1 MGKEGEGIL
10 VYYCIPQRDRVAD
23 VHAWPQGD
31 LRERRDQLRHGNR
44 LSGATLVDS
53 KHEVCVGVLIFNQ
66 RNKFRTMVKIRF
78 GRSLSEP
85 LGLRSLIPNSQ
96 TIRTIAWAADIR
108 QDRTLPENGTA
119 ANRG

>member
-31 LRERRDQLRHGNR
+31 LRQRRDQLRHGSR

-53 KHEVCVGVLIFNQ
+53 KHEVCTGVLIFNQ
-66 RNKFRTMVKIRF
+66 STAQVPNEWLRF
-78 GRSLSEP
+78 V
-85 LGLRSLIPNSQ
+85 LGDYFL
-96 TIRTIAWAADIR
+96 
-108 QDRTLPENGTA
+108 
-119 ANRG
+119 NREA

>member
-31 LRERRDQLRHGNR
+31 LRQGDLRQRRDRLRHGSR

-53 KHEVCVGVLIFNQ
+53 KHEVCTGVLIFNQ
-66 RNKFRTMVKIRF
+66 STEQV
-78 GRSLSEP
+78 
-85 LGLRSLIPNSQ
+85 PN
-96 TIRTIAWAADIR
+96 D
-108 QDRTLPENGTA
+108 G
-119 ANRG
+119 

>member
-23 VHAWPQGD
+23 GHAWPQED
-31 LRERRDQLRHGNR
+31 LRQRRDQLRHGNR

-66 RNKFRTMVKIRF
+66 RNKFRTMVKIRS
-78 GRSLSEP
+78 GR
-85 LGLRSLIPNSQ
+85 I
-96 TIRTIAWAADIR
+96 TF
-108 QDRTLPENGTA
+108 
-119 ANRG
+119 